1 MSQRKELIDQLLNEW
16 LLLQRRWGEIRS
28 EWKDSQAEQFEKR
41 FWQELRERTDKYLRL
56 AKEIDDNITKIERR
70 L

>member
-56 AKEIDDNITKIERR
+56 AKEIDDKITKIERR